1 MSDRSKT
8 PKELWD
14 EIKKLRTM
22 VGRLSSDM
30 HTLELAFHGLDVRLR
45 TRLDQLSPKII
56 VTRPVE
62 GTPLGSNGDDSS

>member
-8 PKELWD
+8 PEELWD
-14 EIKKLRTM
+14 EIKKLRTI
-22 VGRLSSDM
+22 VRRLSSDM
-30 HTLELAFHGLDVRLR
+30 HTLELAFHGLDSRLA
-45 TRLDQLSPKII
+45 TRLEQLTPRIV